1 MELLLLS
8 NSTNYGGTMFSHA
21 AEAFAGVSAGSV
33 VTFVPYA
40 LADWDDYADRAI
52 AALGSFGIE
61 AVSAHRS
68 GAPDRAILEAE
79 VVMMGGGNTFRL
91 LDSLYRLGVIDEL
104 GARVRAGATR
114 YVGASAGTNV
124 ACPTIRTTND
134 MPICRPPS
142 FAALGLVPFQI
153 NLHYIDADPASTF
166 MGETRDER
174 IAEFL
179 EENDCAV
186 LALYEGSWLRVS
198 GESAVVTGRG
208 RLFERQDVGTFHQGL
223 DVSGLLEHTPRFDG
237 RQTTRAGRFFMMGRT
252 AVVYSEAFFGT
263 PDGKTANGL
272 VRHSEKYEILS
283 VIDSTKAGLDAGA
296 YLDDVPNGIPI
307 CADLARRHRPRGPRP
322 RLLHLRRGARSAA
335 CSLRTSAASCST
347 RCAAACTSSTA
358 CTSS

>member
-21 AEAFAGVSAGSV
+21 AEAFSSVSDGRV
-33 VTFVPYA
+33 VTFIPYA

-61 AVSAHRS
+61 AVSAHRAN
-68 GAPDRAILEAE
+68 APDRAILEAE

-91 LDSLYRLGVIDEL
+91 LDSLYRLGVVDKL
-104 GARVRAGATR
+104 GARVREGAIR

-142 FAALGLVPFQI
+142 FGALGLVPFQI

-166 MGETRDER
+166 MGETREER

-223 DVSGLLEHTPRFDG
+223 DVSGLLRHTPRFDG
-237 RQTTRAGRFFMMGRT
+237 GR
-252 AVVYSEAFFGT
+252 
-263 PDGKTANGL
+263 
-272 VRHSEKYEILS
+272 
-283 VIDSTKAGLDAGA
+283 
-296 YLDDVPNGIPI
+296 
-307 CADLARRHRPRGPRP
+307 RPEPG
-322 RLLHLRRGARSAA
+322 G
-335 CSLRTSAASCST
+335 
-347 RCAAACTSSTA
+347 SS
-358 CTSS
+358 